1 MNRRFLFLTLNI
13 HMPGHVSIGEVVRV
27 FLILEVA
34 SSWSRSVHEQI
45 SGQGVATTT
54 VLNDDSAIH
63 PKIYPPSSVIKR
75 DVETDRALFLEKF
88 NWR

>member
-1 MNRRFLFLTLNI
+1 MNRRFFVSYFDI

-34 SSWSRSVHEQI
+34 YSWSRSVHEQI

-54 VLNDDSAIH
+54 VLNYDSEIH
-63 PKIYPPSSVIKR
+63 PKIYPPSSVRKR

-88 NWR
+88 IWR